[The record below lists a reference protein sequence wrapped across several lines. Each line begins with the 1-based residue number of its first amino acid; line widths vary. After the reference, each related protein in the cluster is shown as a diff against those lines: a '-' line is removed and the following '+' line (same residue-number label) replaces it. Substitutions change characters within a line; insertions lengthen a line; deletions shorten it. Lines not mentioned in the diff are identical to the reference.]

1 MNVTSVCLSSIQNM
15 EMSLYVWVI
24 EHVYVVVCLYVDDM
38 LIVGSDDKMIIST
51 KNMLNSRFD
60 MKDIGLANVILGI
73 KILRTSDGLI
83 LS

>member
-15 EMSLYVWVI
+15 DMSLFVWVT
-24 EHVYVVVCLYVDDM
+24 EHVYVIVCLYVDDM
-38 LIVGSDDKMIIST
+38 LIVDSDDKMIIST

-60 MKDIGLANVILGI
+60 MKYIGLDNVILEI
-73 KILRTSDGLI
+73 KILRTLDELI